1 MIAHAV
7 RRVPRVALAEDDDI
21 QRVLL
26 EEALRLEGF
35 EVITFEDGL
44 ELTDYFDLPPTQ
56 VRWPDAIV
64 TDVNMPGSTGL
75 EAAALAR
82 SKGFSA
88 PIFVVTGSSDPK
100 YPELAAKLGN
110 TILFAKPLDVEALAQ
125 AIWHLTRAVAHDE

>member
-1 MIAHAV
+1 M
-7 RRVPRVALAEDDDI
+7 AEDDDI

-35 EVITFEDGL
+35 DVITFEDGL
-44 ELTDYFDLPPTQ
+44 ELTDYFGLPPTQ

-82 SKGFSA
+82 SKGFTA

-100 YPELAAKLGN
+100 YPEQAAKLGN
-110 TILFAKPLDVEALAQ
+110 TMLFAKPLDVEALAQ